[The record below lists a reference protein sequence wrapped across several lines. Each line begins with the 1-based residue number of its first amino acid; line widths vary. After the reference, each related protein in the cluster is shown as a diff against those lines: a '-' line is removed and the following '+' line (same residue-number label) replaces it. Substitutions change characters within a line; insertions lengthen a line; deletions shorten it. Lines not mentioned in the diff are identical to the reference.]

1 MRTVFEMPEATST
14 SVAAWFT
21 DIAGSRV
28 HIVVDTN
35 SGVLRVFNEAWEL
48 EAELDSGGYLE
59 ALSTRSIRACFER
72 LADGTADNN
81 DFYRVAMALN
91 LAKVRA
97 LEIDQALANLL
108 EVGQDAMAAI
118 RRRHDKWAK
127 WEVLPA
133 ERTAIVEAL
142 DAHEAITDASSP
154 LQMMAALDVVRRVI
168 RKQARQP

>member
-1 MRTVFEMPEATST
+1 MRKTST
-14 SVAAWFT
+14 YARKRRHM
-21 DIAGSRV
+21 DPLAGIRV
-28 HIVVDTN
+28 LDRARPFDEGDTTAEHIKT
-35 SGVLRVFNEAWEL
+35 
-48 EAELDSGGYLE
+48 
-59 ALSTRSIRACFER
+59 RACFER
-72 LADGTADNN
+72 LADGTADND
-81 DFYRVAMALN
+81 DFARVAMALN

-133 ERTAIVEAL
+133 ERTAIVDAL

-168 RKQARQP
+168 KQQMRRP

>member
-1 MRTVFEMPEATST
+1 MRKTST
-14 SVAAWFT
+14 YARKRRHM
-21 DIAGSRV
+21 DPLAGIRV
-28 HIVVDTN
+28 LDRARPFDEGDTTGEHIKTH
-35 SGVLRVFNEAWEL
+35 
-48 EAELDSGGYLE
+48 
-59 ALSTRSIRACFER
+59 ACFER
-72 LADGTADNN
+72 LADGTADND
-81 DFYRVAMALN
+81 DFDRVATALN

-168 RKQARQP
+168 KQQMRRP

>member
-1 MRTVFEMPEATST
+1 MDPL
-14 SVAAWFT
+14 
-21 DIAGSRV
+21 AGIRV
-28 HIVVDTN
+28 LDRARPFDEGDTTAEHIKT
-35 SGVLRVFNEAWEL
+35 
-48 EAELDSGGYLE
+48 
-59 ALSTRSIRACFER
+59 RACFER
-72 LADGTADNN
+72 LADGTADND
-81 DFYRVAMALN
+81 DFDRVAMALN

-118 RRRHDKWAK
+118 RRRHDKLAK

-133 ERTAIVEAL
+133 ERTAIVDAL

-168 RKQARQP
+168 KQQMRRP

>member
-1 MRTVFEMPEATST
+1 MRKTTAY
-14 SVAAWFT
+14 ARKQRNL
-21 DIAGSRV
+21 DKLAGFRLLDRARPFDEGDTTGE
-28 HIVVDTN
+28 HIKT
-35 SGVLRVFNEAWEL
+35 
-48 EAELDSGGYLE
+48 
-59 ALSTRSIRACFER
+59 RACFER
-72 LADGTADNN
+72 LADGTADNV
-81 DFYRVAMALN
+81 DFDRVAMALN

-97 LEIDQALANLL
+97 LEIDQALTNLL

-168 RKQARQP
+168 KQQMRQT

>member
-1 MRTVFEMPEATST
+1 MRKTST
-14 SVAAWFT
+14 YARKRRHM
-21 DIAGSRV
+21 DPLAGIRV
-28 HIVVDTN
+28 LDRARPFDEGDTTAEHIKT
-35 SGVLRVFNEAWEL
+35 
-48 EAELDSGGYLE
+48 
-59 ALSTRSIRACFER
+59 RACFER
-72 LADGTADNN
+72 LADGTADND
-81 DFYRVAMALN
+81 DFDRVAMVLN

-133 ERTAIVEAL
+133 ERTAIVDAL

-168 RKQARQP
+168 KQQMRRA

>member
-1 MRTVFEMPEATST
+1 MRKTST
-14 SVAAWFT
+14 YARKRRNL
-21 DIAGSRV
+21 DKLAGFRLLDRARPFDEGDTTAE
-28 HIVVDTN
+28 HIKT
-35 SGVLRVFNEAWEL
+35 
-48 EAELDSGGYLE
+48 
-59 ALSTRSIRACFER
+59 RACFER
-72 LADGTADNN
+72 LGDGTADNN

-97 LEIDQALANLL
+97 LEIDQALADLL
-108 EVGQDAMAAI
+108 EAGQNAMATI
-118 RRRHDKWAK
+118 GRRHDKWAK

-168 RKQARQP
+168 KQQMRRP

>member
-1 MRTVFEMPEATST
+1 MRKTST
-14 SVAAWFT
+14 YARKRRYM
-21 DIAGSRV
+21 DPLAGIRV
-28 HIVVDTN
+28 LDRARPFDEGDTTAEHIKT
-35 SGVLRVFNEAWEL
+35 
-48 EAELDSGGYLE
+48 
-59 ALSTRSIRACFER
+59 RACFER
-72 LADGTADNN
+72 LADGTADND
-81 DFYRVAMALN
+81 DFDRVAMALN

-133 ERTAIVEAL
+133 ERAAIADAM

-168 RKQARQP
+168 KQQMRRP